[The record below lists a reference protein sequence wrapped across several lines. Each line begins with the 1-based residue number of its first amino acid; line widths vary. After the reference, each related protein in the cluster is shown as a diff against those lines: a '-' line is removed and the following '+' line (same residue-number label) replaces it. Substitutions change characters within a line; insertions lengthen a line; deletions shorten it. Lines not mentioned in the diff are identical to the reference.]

1 MIDYILR
8 EIRWY
13 HILGLILGLV
23 VILALVLW
31 LARGSCQTRRLP
43 SSDHGDII

>member
-13 HILGLILGLV
+13 HVLGLILGLV
-23 VILALVLW
+23 VIMVLVLW
-31 LARGSCQTRRLP
+31 ITRRNSQPRRLP
-43 SSDHGDII
+43 GSDNGDII